1 MYLVPCCST
10 KVNLDFEITSL
21 FFRPELFRFE
31 SLLQNDNRT
40 NLDHAF
46 NMANEEFSVPKLLD
60 PAGET
65 VFLPFTFLFF
75 LLGRFFFYDNFWKRG
90 RIYSSLLI
98 EVHLIPTLPLLL

>member
-10 KVNLDFEITSL
+10 KVNLDFEIISL

-75 LLGRFFFYDNFWKRG
+75 YWVASSSTITFGREDEFTQVY
-90 RIYSSLLI
+90 
-98 EVHLIPTLPLLL
+98 